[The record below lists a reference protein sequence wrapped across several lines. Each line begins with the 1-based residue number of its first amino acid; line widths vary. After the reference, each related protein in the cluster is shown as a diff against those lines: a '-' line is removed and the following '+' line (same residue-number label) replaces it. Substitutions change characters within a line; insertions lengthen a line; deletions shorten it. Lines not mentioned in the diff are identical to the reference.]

1 MSNISSEDKRQ
12 FVLMRWI
19 ARFISIPWAYW
30 ALAIA
35 WFVAGNG
42 YEEGMSLGLYIII
55 VFIAFLLTLGVAILA
70 GVWGMEMLGGTV
82 LLADC
87 VLIFVCFI
95 VSPRLPGVLLVTL
108 LLPPL
113 LAGSLF
119 CVCGRTSRSHVSNE
133 QVKLAD

>member
-1 MSNISSEDKRQ
+1 MSNINSKDTSD
-12 FVLMRWI
+12 VTLMRWI

-42 YEEGMSLGLYIII
+42 YEEGMSLGLYVII
-55 VFIAFLLTLGVAILA
+55 VFIVFLLTLGAVILA
-70 GVWGMEMLGGTV
+70 GVWGMELFGGTV

-87 VLIFVCFI
+87 LLIFVCYA
-95 VSPRLPGVLLVTL
+95 VSPRLPGGLLVTL

-119 CVCGRTSRSHVSNE
+119 LASNRISKKSKE
-133 QVKLAD
+133 QQV